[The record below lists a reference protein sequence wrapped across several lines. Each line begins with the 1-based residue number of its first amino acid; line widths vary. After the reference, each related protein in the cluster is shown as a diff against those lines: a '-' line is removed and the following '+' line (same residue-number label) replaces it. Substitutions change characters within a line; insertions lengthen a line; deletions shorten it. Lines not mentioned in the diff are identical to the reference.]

1 MQSLAAYL
9 LEQTVNSEE
18 ERVLLLAETRKHLN
32 NWLRGKGVA
41 DPNGGSGEFKA
52 IDSSEIGHYKREIV
66 VSNGEI
72 LEQIKLE
79 ESPRSNQIF
88 FTSVAFATC
97 KTRFFVYITLSA
109 TTKTSIISPISID
122 ARCPSILRDI
132 LRGSAQWKVGSHLVP
147 QGDRV
152 QIKGD
157 EKGLELAHYLKS
169 SRRIFPV
176 VVVSE
181 YEGEQIWRGLGRK
194 IAHDL
199 AGLAQIY
206 EVDDKASWA
215 ITDVIEKKNSC
226 YSGAI
231 RLYWP
236 NNGSSS
242 IEQYHGTVW
251 TPYKLLSNDKDG
263 EAEARFRRQIRRR
276 VMSVSALTI
285 LPPKEI
291 HEIQSA
297 SARKRLAEL
306 EGKASSSDE
315 LVELAESYLDDAD
328 TLRAENAELQEKLSL
343 AITRAENA
351 EAIAENISKPL
362 QEFATEAEAES
373 GDDEQEEQ
381 DISPPAQGEI
391 RYYKKVRNTPSHDLL
406 THVADCKHTSWQAA
420 HKAEKA
426 KKGLEKLEG
435 VSNWDVIHRCGTC
448 KGGGMWRVKW
458 G

>member
-9 LEQTVNSEE
+9 LERTVNSEDE
-18 ERVLLLAETRKHLN
+18 KISLIAETRKHLS
-32 NWLRGKGVA
+32 NWLKEKGVA
-41 DPNGGSGEFKA
+41 DPAGSSGEFKS
-52 IDSSEIGHYKREIV
+52 ISSSETGHYKRETA
-66 VSNGEI
+66 VSNDEI
-72 LEQIKLE
+72 LEQIRLE
-79 ESPRSNQIF
+79 ESPRNNQIF
-88 FTSVAFATC
+88 FTNVAFATS

-132 LRGSAQWKVGSHLVP
+132 LRNGTQWKVGNYLVP
-147 QGDRV
+147 HGDRV

-169 SRRIFPV
+169 STRIFPV

-215 ITDVIEKKNSC
+215 ITDVIEKQNSC

-236 NNGSSS
+236 SNGSSS
-242 IEQYHGTVW
+242 VEQFHGTLW

-297 SARKRLAEL
+297 SARKRLTDL
-306 EGKASSSDE
+306 EGKASSTDD
-315 LVELAESYLDDAD
+315 LVELAQSYLDDAD
-328 TLRAENAELQEKLSL
+328 TLRSENTELQEKLSL

-351 EAIAENISKPL
+351 EAIAENISRPL
-362 QEFATEAEAES
+362 QEFDTEAPTEN

-381 DISPPAQGEI
+381 DLSPPVPGEI

-426 KKGLEKLEG
+426 KKGVEKLEG
-435 VSNWDVIHRCGTC
+435 VSNWDVIHHCGTC

-458 G
+458 

>member
-9 LEQTVNSEE
+9 LERTVNSEDE
-18 ERVLLLAETRKHLN
+18 KISLLVETRKHLS
-32 NWLRGKGVA
+32 NWLKEKGVA
-41 DPNGGSGEFKA
+41 DPAGNSGEF
-52 IDSSEIGHYKREIV
+52 ISVSSSETGNYKRETA
-66 VSNGEI
+66 VSNDEI
-72 LEQIKLE
+72 LEQVKLE
-79 ESPRSNQIF
+79 ESPRNNQVF
-88 FTSVAFATC
+88 FTNVAFATS
-97 KTRFFVYITLSA
+97 KTKFFVYITLSA

-132 LRGSAQWKVGSHLVP
+132 LRSSNQWKVGSYLVP
-147 QGDRV
+147 HGDRV

-169 SRRIFPV
+169 STRIFPV

-181 YEGEQIWRGLGRK
+181 YEGDQIWKGLGRK

-215 ITDVIEKKNSC
+215 ITDVIEKQNSC

-242 IEQYHGTVW
+242 VDQFHGTVW

-263 EAEARFRRQIRRR
+263 EAEARFRKQIRRR

-291 HEIQSA
+291 HEIQSN
-297 SARKRLAEL
+297 SARKRLTDL

-315 LVELAESYLDDAD
+315 LVELAQSYLDDAD
-328 TLRAENAELQEKLSL
+328 TLRAENTELQEKLAL

-362 QEFATEAEAES
+362 QEFDTDTPIEND
-373 GDDEQEEQ
+373 DDEQDRSLPE
-381 DISPPAQGEI
+381 PGEI

-406 THVADCKHTSWQAA
+406 THVADCKHSSWQAA

-435 VSNWDVIHRCGTC
+435 VSNWDVMHHCGTC

-458 G
+458 